1 MEKELKLML
10 IDDDEDDRE
19 LFLLALEGMET
30 GCSCVTVNS
39 CSEALK
45 MLHKGEYLPDF
56 IFLDLNMPLMDGKQF
71 LEKIKKEPA
80 YCDIPIAIY
89 STSSAITD
97 KEQTIG
103 MGANYFVTK
112 PNRIDD
118 IVKILH
124 NILS

>member
-1 MEKELKLML
+1 MEINSILY
-10 IDDDEDDRE
+10 IDDDGDDQE
-19 LFLLALEGMET
+19 FFEIALQTVDKNIQLNFAKNGLDGYNKLTGMET
-30 GCSCVTVNS
+30 KPG
-39 CSEALK
+39 L
-45 MLHKGEYLPDF
+45 

-71 LEKIKKEPA
+71 LEKIKKDPD
-80 YCDIPIAIY
+80 YCHIPIAIY
-89 STSSAITD
+89 STSSATTD

-118 IVKILH
+118 IVKILQ

>member
-1 MEKELKLML
+1 ML

-56 IFLDLNMPLMDGKQF
+56 IFLDLNMPQVTGRECLCEMKASPK
-71 LEKIKKEPA
+71 LSH
-80 YCDIPIAIY
+80 IPVVIF
-89 STSSAITD
+89 STSSEQKDIEETRESGAVGFITKPSKTIELSKMLD
-97 KEQTIG
+97 IFFKEQLQ
-103 MGANYFVTK
+103 K
-112 PNRIDD
+112 
-118 IVKILH
+118 K
-124 NILS
+124 